1 MLLRIC
7 ITHNDQFSFD
17 QPAIKKNRK
26 KLEQVSL
33 SLSLFFVIVT
43 HKLID
48 SIPDPITD
56 LDHVDKF
63 GGDTEKVN
71 FVKANRNRRNGVTRS
86 VTHSSRFFDTR
97 VPSHDIRG
105 CLLIRLAFYSNR
117 VIVHESYENEV
128 VHTLPWFQSGGPL
141 PLSRFSAGGLERG
154 SRENERINIISPI
167 LQFRKES

>member
-97 VPSHDIRG
+97 VPSHDIR
-105 CLLIRLAFYSNR
+105 LSSHPTRFLFQPRHRSRILRKRSRAHVAVVSIRRSSSPLTIFRRWIGTR
-117 VIVHESYENEV
+117 V
-128 VHTLPWFQSGGPL
+128 T
-141 PLSRFSAGGLERG
+141 
-154 SRENERINIISPI
+154 
-167 LQFRKES
+167 RKWTN